1 MALELREMR
10 PDEHDEIAE
19 CVIDSFEP
27 ITWASK
33 LDERIGPL
41 GGVAWRDRWRSR
53 LRAAFASEIVLIG
66 ELEGEKIAYASG
78 TYDDVTKLA
87 FLDLLAVFKG
97 GQGKGYG
104 REMLRAFMDNM
115 KQRGALYCQLDC
127 LTDNDNANEL
137 YESEGFV
144 KAASSYHWFHDMR

>member
-1 MALELREMR
+1 MALELRELR
-10 PDEHDEIAE
+10 LGEHDEIAE

-41 GGVAWRDRWRSR
+41 DGVDWRDRWRSK
-53 LRAAFASEIVLIG
+53 LRAAFATEIVLIG
-66 ELEGEKIAYASG
+66 ELDGEKIAYASG
-78 TYDDVTKLA
+78 TYDQETKLA
-87 FLDLLAVFKG
+87 VLDLLAVFKC

-104 REMLRAFMDNM
+104 REMLRAFMDHM

-127 LTDNDNANEL
+127 LTDNANANEL
-137 YESEGFV
+137 YESEGFF
-144 KAASSYHWFHDMR
+144 KAASSFHWFLDMR